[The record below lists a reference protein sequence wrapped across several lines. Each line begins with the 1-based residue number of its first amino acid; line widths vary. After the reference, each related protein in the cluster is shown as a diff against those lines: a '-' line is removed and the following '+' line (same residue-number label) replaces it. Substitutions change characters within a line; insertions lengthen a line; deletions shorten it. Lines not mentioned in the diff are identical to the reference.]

1 MNPDRAIAVILGL
14 SLAVVLALGVWLLQR
29 AHRPSE
35 PPPPGTPTATPS
47 PLPPAAPS
55 ATPGA
60 AALLAQRYRLAG
72 TVVGDLSYAIIE
84 DPNGVN
90 QLYRPGQII
99 PGLGEVSA
107 IEADRI
113 TLVDGGTTLIL
124 QLAPAPTTTSTLRRA
139 EPDESSTP
147 SVVTPAPRRRRDQS
161 RSESSP

>member
-29 AHRPSE
+29 AHSDGA

-47 PLPPAAPS
+47 PLPPAAPT

-60 AALLAQRYRLAG
+60 AALLARRYRLAG
-72 TVVGDLSYAIIE
+72 TVVGDLSYAIVE

-90 QLYRPGQII
+90 RLYRPGQII
-99 PGLGEVSA
+99 PELGEVRT

-113 TLVDGGTTLIL
+113 TLVDGATTLVL
-124 QLAPAPTTTSTLRRA
+124 QLAPAPTTTPTLQRA
-139 EPDESSTP
+139 ESRESSSP
-147 SVVTPAPRRRRDQS
+147 SVVTPAPRRQRDRS
-161 RSESSP
+161 TSESSP